1 MINYQQL
8 IINDCFTAVIA
19 HSGPEPN
26 FSCTIVHYTRFLELK
41 YYKRKSRMYATKT
54 SIWLLKR
61 RSAAGRGTL

>member
-1 MINYQQL
+1 MISYQQF

-19 HSGPEPN
+19 HSGPVPD
-26 FSCTIVHYTRFLELK
+26 FSCTHYTIFLELK

-61 RSAAGRGTL
+61 RSAAGRGNL